1 MVAIKKLLVSII
13 LSTLFLNVSAQT
25 TDSLLTNFKNSI
37 VKHLSYPPELIH
49 RCTATST
56 ILKISVDAKGEVI
69 DMNLSDSADPLFVIE
84 WLSKLKAMDTASLKK
99 YIKLK
104 GIKNANV
111 LLPICY
117 TFKSNTCNTVN
128 IDPDNAIHLY
138 EFEKKNLTGASYL
151 LPLLNF
157 SLKLRVSH

>member
-1 MVAIKKLLVSII
+1 
-13 LSTLFLNVSAQT
+13 
-25 TDSLLTNFKNSI
+25 
-37 VKHLSYPPELIH
+37 
-49 RCTATST
+49 
-56 ILKISVDAKGEVI
+56 
-69 DMNLSDSADPLFVIE
+69 MNLSDSADPLFVIE

-111 LLPICY
+111 LLPIIY